1 MLALIGIV
9 VIFAMVFGGYALAGG
24 HLEIILEALPHE
36 MIVIGGAGV
45 GAFLLSNDWAAV
57 KAALKDL
64 GKVFKGRKWQPAD
77 YRDLLALLFDL
88 VRLARNDPVA
98 LEEHVESPANSAIFQ
113 RYPKISA
120 DAGVVDLI
128 CDTLRAA
135 SMNYDDPHQVEEVL
149 DKRMQEAHH
158 HALHGSHA
166 WQSMADAIPAIGI
179 VAAVLG
185 IIKTMGAIDQPP
197 AVLGA
202 MIGGALVGTF
212 LGIFLAYGFIG
223 PMAARIKAVVNED
236 HCFYHLIREVLVANL
251 HRHSPSICI
260 EVGRQNTPSRVRPS
274 FSDVEL
280 VLRQLKVDAAA

>member
-1 MLALIGIV
+1 MLAVAGIV
-9 VIFAMVFGGYALAGG
+9 VVFAMVFGGYALAGG

-36 MIVIGGAGV
+36 LIVIAGAGI
-45 GAFLLSNDWAAV
+45 GCFLLSNDWPAV
-57 KAALKDL
+57 KAAIADL
-64 GKVFKGRKWQPAD
+64 GKVFMGPKWKPAD
-77 YRDLLALLFDL
+77 YRDLLGLLFDL
-88 VRLARNDPVA
+88 VRLARNDPIL
-98 LEEHVESPANSAIFQ
+98 LEEHVESPATSAIFA
-113 RYPKISA
+113 RYPKIKA
-120 DAGVVDLI
+120 DSGVVELI

-135 SMNYDDPHQVEEVL
+135 SMNYDDPHQVEDVL
-149 DKRMQEAHH
+149 DKRMEEAHA

-197 AVLGA
+197 AILGA

-223 PMAARIKAVVNED
+223 PMAARIKAVVDED

-251 HRHSPSICI
+251 HRHPPNICV
-260 EVGRQNTPSRVRPS
+260 EVGRQNTPHHVRPS
-274 FSDVEL
+274 FADVEK
-280 VLRQLKVDAAA
+280 VLRQLKLDAAA

>member
-1 MLALIGIV
+1 
-9 VIFAMVFGGYALAGG
+9 MVFGGYAAAGG

-36 MIVIGGAGV
+36 LMVIGGAGI
-45 GAFLLSNDWAAV
+45 GSFLLSNDWASV
-57 KAALKDL
+57 KGAFGDL
-64 GKVFKGRKWQPAD
+64 GKVFKGTKWKPAD

-88 VRLARNDPVA
+88 VRMARNDPLG
-98 LEEHVESPANSAIFQ
+98 LEDHVENPSTSSIFG
-113 RYPKISA
+113 RYPKIKA
-120 DAGVVDLI
+120 DHQVVDLI

-149 DKRMQEAHH
+149 DKRMQESHA

-166 WQSMADAIPAIGI
+166 WQSLADAIPAIGI

-197 AVLGA
+197 AILGA

-223 PMAARIKAVVNED
+223 PMALRIKAVVTED
-236 HCFYHLIREVLVANL
+236 AYFTHLVREVLVANL
-251 HRHSPSICI
+251 HRHPPNICI
-260 EVGRQNTPSRVRPS
+260 EVGRQNTPHHVRPS
-274 FSDVEL
+274 FADVEH
-280 VLRQLKVDAAA
+280 VLRQLKLDAAA